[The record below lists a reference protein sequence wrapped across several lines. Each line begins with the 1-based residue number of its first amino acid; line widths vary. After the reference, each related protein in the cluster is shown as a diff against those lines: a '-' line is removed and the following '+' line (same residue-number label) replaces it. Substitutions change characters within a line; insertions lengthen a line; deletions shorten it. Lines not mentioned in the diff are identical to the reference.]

1 MSTAV
6 LFSPSRDWAAIHA
19 RLKPRYDEA
28 QRHYHSWPH
37 IESLLEWFVEVHQH
51 LHEPEAVHFAIL
63 YHDAIYDPR
72 AGDNEIRSE
81 ELFRKEW
88 GGSLPGATIAAVSEM
103 ILATVRHELGVAARG
118 PVEGGP
124 LNDRAYFLDMDLAI
138 LGAPHEDFDAYD
150 RAIRLEYAHVAE
162 DAFRKGRR
170 AILERILARPRLYFT
185 EYFADRLEAQARDN
199 LLRAI
204 AALK

>member
-19 RLKPRYDEA
+19 RLRPRYDEG

-37 IESLLEWFVEVHQH
+37 IESLLEWFVEVNPM

-72 AGDNEIRSE
+72 ASDNEIRSE

-88 GGSLPGATIAAVSEM
+88 GGSLPGATIHAVSEM
-103 ILATVRHELGVAARG
+103 ILATISHELVG
-118 PVEGGP
+118 GGP
-124 LNDRAYFLDMDLAI
+124 DSDQAYFLDMDLAI

-150 RAIRLEYAHVAE
+150 GAIRLEYSHVAE
-162 DAFRKGRR
+162 AAFRKGRR
-170 AILERILARPRLYFT
+170 AILERILARPQLYFT

-199 LLRAI
+199 LTRAI